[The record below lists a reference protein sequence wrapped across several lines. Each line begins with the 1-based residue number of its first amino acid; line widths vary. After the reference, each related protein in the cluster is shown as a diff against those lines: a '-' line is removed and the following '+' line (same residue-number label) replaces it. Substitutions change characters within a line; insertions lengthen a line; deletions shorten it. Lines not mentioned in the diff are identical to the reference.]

1 MSCLI
6 YKPYW
11 EPNHWLVVFKNMCCI
26 SFVKCVWCVCVR
38 THVRTHVP
46 FGPHGPVC
54 VYVCVCVWEAEEGER
69 EAGRERTDAD
79 TFTHRYL
86 LEEKKRKLKIIPL
99 HLMRPHWTSPESKS
113 ESQRQDSESSLSQ
126 NPVHLSGSDST
137 WRLLPLNL
145 KDISRG

>member
-11 EPNHWLVVFKNMCCI
+11 EPNHWLVVFKI
-26 SFVKCVWCVCVR
+26 CVVYLLWSVYGVCVCARTCVR
-38 THVRTHVP
+38 MCP
-46 FGPHGPVC
+46 LACMGL
-54 VYVCVCVWEAEEGER
+54 CVCVWEAEEGER
-69 EAGRERTDAD
+69 EAGRESKRERTDAD